1 MKAIEPEEGDFFEG
15 VLLETCRDDRV
26 TRPRVR
32 PVEMLPQWLRV
43 EFPRHLREDNLIGT
57 RGDKADRGTVT
68 ATHLRYVTINWD
80 DGHQSFSGH
89 NNDMR
94 RVERVIA
101 RMS

>member
-1 MKAIEPEEGDFFEG
+1 MTYDESRRLRVG
-15 VLLETCRDDRV
+15 DRV
-26 TRPRVR
+26 C
-32 PVEMLPQWLRV
+32 
-43 EFPRHLREDNLIGT
+43 FD
-57 RGDKADRGTVT
+57 GDKADRGTVT

-101 RMS
+101 RKS